1 MSLVGFGSVIGLML
15 AAGASR
21 LLARLLFGVPP
32 IDPVTF
38 GGAALLFVAIGVAA
52 CYVPVLRATQIEA
65 MEALRYE

>member
-1 MSLVGFGSVIGLML
+1 V
-15 AAGASR
+15 
-21 LLARLLFGVPP
+21 RLLFGVPP